1 MTKAI
6 ELLCPAKNVDI
17 GIEAIRHGADA
28 VYIGGPSF
36 GARASA
42 GNEVEDIARLCE
54 YAHVYGAR
62 VYVTLNTILYD
73 DELQEVERLI
83 HRLYEVGVDA
93 LIVQDLAMLKLNLPP
108 IALHSSTQMDTCT
121 PDQARL
127 LDQAGY
133 SQIVVARELSLDQ
146 IRAMSAAT
154 DVPIEAFVHGALCVS
169 YSGRCY
175 VSQYA
180 FGRSANRGRCAQF
193 CRLSFDLIDADGKV
207 ISTKHHLS
215 LRDMNRTNSIEQML
229 EVGVSS
235 FKVEGRLKDA
245 GYVKNVAAH
254 YRTALDFALAKH
266 PNLYHRASFGRSK
279 YFFIPQIEK
288 TFNRGFTEY
297 FLHGRTNDTWS
308 MQTPKA
314 IGAPVG
320 KVARI
325 GKKSFFVD
333 GQCEFAN
340 GDGLC
345 FFDEE
350 GKLQGFRVNRAE
362 GRELFPLQ
370 MPVSLRVD
378 MELYRNE
385 DRAFERALQ
394 RPSAERVLSVKLILK
409 EQESRKGYE
418 LTGITESGVSLSLTF
433 ECPIEDARSS
443 QRENIAKQLSK
454 LGGSCFEASE
464 VILDWVGERFIPA
477 STLSE
482 WRRELTTALREACIQ
497 AHQRD
502 VRRPVSKDFDLSGHS
517 YDFTANVAN
526 KLAAEFLNEHGADR
540 VEAAYEV
547 TPPDDATLMT
557 CRHCLRYAH
566 GQCPKETK
574 RPPQWKE
581 PMALRLPDGQ
591 VFPLTFDCAKCE
603 MSVHHQ

>member
-1 MTKAI
+1 MTKSI
-6 ELLCPAKNVDI
+6 ELLCPAKNADI

-73 DELQEVERLI
+73 EELKDVERLI
-83 HRLYEVGVDA
+83 HRLYDVGVDA
-93 LIVQDLAMLKLNLPP
+93 LVVQDLALLKLDIPP

-121 PDQARL
+121 PEQAL
-127 LDQAGY
+127 LLEKAGY

-146 IRAMSAAT
+146 IRAMSEVT
-154 DVPIEAFVHGALCVS
+154 TVPIEAFVHGALCVS

-207 ISTKHHLS
+207 LSTKHHLS

-229 EVGVSS
+229 EAGVSS

-254 YRTALDFALAKH
+254 YRTAIDFILAKH
-266 PNLYHRASFGRSK
+266 SDLYHRASFGHSK
-279 YFFIPQIEK
+279 YSFVPQVEK

-297 FLHGRTNDTWS
+297 FLHGRTQDTWS

-320 KVARI
+320 KVLSI
-325 GKKSFFVD
+325 GKKSFRVESE
-333 GQCEFAN
+333 CEFAN

-345 FFDEE
+345 FFDEG
-350 GKLQGFRVNRAE
+350 GKLQGFRVNRVE

-370 MPVSLRVD
+370 MPASLCANI
-378 MELYRNE
+378 ELFRNE

-394 RPSAERVLSVKLILK
+394 RPSAERVLFVKFTLK
-409 EQESRKGYE
+409 EHLDEGYMFCAE
-418 LTGITESGVSLSLTF
+418 TESGVALSLQF
-433 ECPIEDARSS
+433 KCPIEEARSS
-443 QRENIAKQLSK
+443 QRENIIKQLSK

-464 VILDWVGERFIPA
+464 IVLDWGGERFIPSSSLA
-477 STLSE
+477 E
-482 WRRELTTALREACIQ
+482 WRRMMVEALREACIC

-502 VRRPVSKDFDLSGHS
+502 VRRPIAVDFNLSGRS
-517 YDFTANVAN
+517 YDFTANIAN
-526 KLAAEFLNEHGADR
+526 ELSMDFLKEHGANGVD
-540 VEAAYEV
+540 VAYEIA
-547 TPPDDATLMT
+547 PPSDATLMT

-581 PMALRLPDGQ
+581 PLALRLPDGQ
-591 VFPLTFDCAKCE
+591 IFPLTFDCKKCE